1 MQAPSMRSDMSDRT
15 FNWGIV
21 GTGGIARQFAAD
33 LRLVPDARLAA
44 VCSRDEARAA
54 AFAAEFGVARS
65 CADLDGFLAD
75 VTIDAVYLAT
85 PNSVHANQ
93 AVAAIKAG
101 KPVLVEK
108 PFAVSAAE
116 ARGIAAAAERR
127 GVFAMEGL
135 WTRFLPAVREAKRLV
150 DEGRIGKVRE
160 IRAELAYRR
169 TEAVDGRLFRPELGG
184 GAALD
189 LGVYPLSLAVH
200 FLGRPTAVSG
210 VTRIGPSG
218 VDVRTDFRLGFDG
231 AEARLSCGLDH
242 DGDNRFA
249 IVGSE
254 GALRLE
260 APFLKAQRLTLF
272 SRGSA
277 KAALSGGGRS
287 LLSRAAARLP
297 LPGREVRSLSFD
309 GIGLRFEVEEVMRLV
324 RSGATQSAV
333 MPLADSTAVLEIIDS
348 VRSAG

>member
-1 MQAPSMRSDMSDRT
+1 MTGST

-33 LRLVPDARLAA
+33 LRLLPDVRLAG

-54 AFAAEFGVARS
+54 AFAAQFAVARS
-65 CADLDGFLAD
+65 FADLDRFLAD
-75 VTIDAVYLAT
+75 PGIDAVYLAT

-93 AVAAIKAG
+93 AVAAIAAG

-108 PFAVSAAE
+108 PLAVSEAE
-116 ARGIAAAAERR
+116 ARRVAAAAEDC

-135 WTRFLPAVREAKRLV
+135 WTRFLPAVREARRLI
-150 DEGRIGKVRE
+150 DEGRIGEVRE

-169 TEAVDGRLFRPELGG
+169 TEASDRRLFRPELGG

-200 FLGRPTAVSG
+200 ILGRPNSVSG
-210 VTRIGPSG
+210 ASRIGPSG
-218 VDVRTDFRLGFDG
+218 VDVRTDFRLGFHG
-231 AEARLSCGLDH
+231 AEARLSCGFDR
-242 DGDNRFA
+242 DGDNRFV

-272 SRGSA
+272 SRGSV

-287 LLSRAAARLP
+287 RLSRIAARLP
-297 LPGREVRSLSFD
+297 LPGREICSFAFD
-309 GIGLRFEVEEVMRLV
+309 GVGLRFEAEEVMRQV
-324 RSGATQSAV
+324 RSGGMQSDV
-333 MPLADSTAVLEIIDS
+333 MPLSDSVAVLAIVDS
-348 VRSAG
+348 VRSAR